1 MVSGGSGGEDE
12 IPALNLVALI
22 DILTNLLFF
31 LLTIFASQHLSLDQ
45 RAGLVLPESRLGL
58 DLRENLKVSVTKTEL
73 AIESS
78 PIAKIDNGK
87 FDVEMQGDQIVPLY
101 NRLTAARA
109 ARNERGARVNAGGS
123 SDDVLL
129 LMADKDVEYSVL
141 SKVMKT
147 AAMAGY
153 PNFHLVAQR
162 K

>member
-1 MVSGGSGGEDE
+1 MVSGGGGGEDE
-12 IPALNLVALI
+12 VPALNLVALI

-31 LLTIFASQHLSLDQ
+31 LLTIFASQHLTLDQ

-58 DLRENLKVSVTKTEL
+58 DLRENLKVSITKTEL

-87 FDVEMQGDQIVPLY
+87 FDVEVQGDQIMPLF

-109 ARNERGARVNAGGS
+109 ARNESRTGKAAS
-123 SDDVLL
+123 QDDVLL

-153 PNFHLVAQR
+153 PNFHLVALR

>member
-1 MVSGGSGGEDE
+1 MSVSTGGGEDDV
-12 IPALNLVALI
+12 PALNLVALI

-45 RAGLVLPESRLGL
+45 RGGLVMPESRLGL

-87 FDVEMQGDQIVPLY
+87 FDVEVQGEQIVPLY

-109 ARNERGARVNAGGS
+109 AKHERGARASGGS
-123 SDDVLL
+123 NDDTLL

-141 SKVMKT
+141 AKVMKT